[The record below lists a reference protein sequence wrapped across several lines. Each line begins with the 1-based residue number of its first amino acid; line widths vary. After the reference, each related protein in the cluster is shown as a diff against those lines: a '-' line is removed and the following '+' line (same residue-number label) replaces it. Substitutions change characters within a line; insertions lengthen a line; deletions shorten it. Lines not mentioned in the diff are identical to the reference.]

1 MQIRRILAATS
12 ASLIAVTG
20 LAACS
25 SDSSDSSGDSA
36 SDGPITVGTTDAS
49 KKAWAAFEE
58 EAKKEGF
65 EVEIQNFSD
74 YNTPNQALD
83 QGELDTNNFQHLK
96 FLAEYN
102 KGNGTDL
109 VPIAATEIVPLALF
123 WQDHDSLDGIEGQE
137 VAIPN
142 DSTNQG
148 RAINVLVQAGLVT
161 LKEEGLVTPGLPDI
175 DEEAS
180 KVKVTPVDAAQ
191 TPAAYGEG
199 KPAIIN
205 NSFLDRAGIDPTTSI
220 FQDDPSSK
228 EAEPYI
234 NAFVVRSEDADRED
248 LKQLAEIWHTQPVQ
262 DAVAEDSKGTS
273 VPVERTPEELKEILD
288 RVSEQS

>member
-1 MQIRRILAATS
+1 MRIRRVLAASSAAVIAATS
-12 ASLIAVTG
+12 

-25 SDSSDSSGDSA
+25 SGDS
-36 SDGPITVGTTDAS
+36 DGKIVVGTTDAA
-49 KKAWAAFEE
+49 KKAWSAFED
-58 EAKKEGF
+58 EADAQGLDI
-65 EVEIQNFSD
+65 EVQNFSD

-96 FLAEYN
+96 FLAEFN

-109 VPIAATEIVPLALF
+109 VPIVATEIVPLALF
-123 WQDHDSLDGIEGQE
+123 WQGHYSLDGIEGQE

-142 DSTNQG
+142 DTTNQG
-148 RAINVLVQAGLVT
+148 RAINVLVQAKLVT
-161 LKEEGLVTPGLPDI
+161 LKKEGLITPGLPDI
-175 DEEAS
+175 DEAKS
-180 KVKVTPVDAAQ
+180 KVKVVPVDAAQ

-205 NSFLDRAGIDPTTSI
+205 NSFLDRAGIDPTTAV
-220 FQDDPSSK
+220 FQDDPNSK

-234 NAFVVRSEDADRED
+234 NAFVVRAEDANNEEI
-248 LKQLAEIWHTQPVQ
+248 KKVAEIWHSQAVQ

-273 VPVERTPEELKEILD
+273 VPVQKSPEELKKILD
-288 RVSEQS
+288 RVTEQS

>member
-1 MQIRRILAATS
+1 MRIRRVLAASSAAVIAATS
-12 ASLIAVTG
+12 

-25 SDSSDSSGDSA
+25 SGDS
-36 SDGPITVGTTDAS
+36 DGKIVVGTTDAA
-49 KKAWAAFEE
+49 KKAWSAFED
-58 EAKKEGF
+58 EAEAQGLDI
-65 EVEIQNFSD
+65 EVQNFSD

-96 FLAEYN
+96 FLAEFN

-109 VPIAATEIVPLALF
+109 VPIVATEIVPLALF
-123 WQDHDSLDGIEGQE
+123 WQGHDSLDGIEGQE

-142 DSTNQG
+142 DTTNQG
-148 RAINVLVQAGLVT
+148 RAINVLVQAKLVT
-161 LKEEGLVTPGLPDI
+161 LKKEGLITPGLPDI
-175 DEEAS
+175 DEAKS
-180 KVKVTPVDAAQ
+180 KVKVVPVDAAQ

-205 NSFLDRAGIDPTTSI
+205 NSFLDRVGIDPTTAV
-220 FQDDPSSK
+220 FQDDPNSK

-234 NAFVVRSEDADRED
+234 NAFVVRAEDANNEEI
-248 LKQLAEIWHTQPVQ
+248 KKVAEIWHSQAVQ

-273 VPVERTPEELKEILD
+273 VPVQKSPEELKKILD
-288 RVSEQS
+288 RVTEQS

>member
-1 MQIRRILAATS
+1 MHLRRILAA
-12 ASLIAVTG
+12 ASVSVIAATG

-25 SDSSDSSGDSA
+25 SDSSGDSA
-36 SDGPITVGTTDAS
+36 SNGPITIGTTDAS
-49 KKAWAAFEE
+49 KKAWAAFED

-65 EVEIQNFSD
+65 DIKIQNFSD

-83 QGELDTNNFQHLK
+83 QGEIDTNNFQHLK

-109 VPIAATEIVPLALF
+109 VPIVATEIVPLALF
-123 WQDHDSLDGIEGQE
+123 WKDHDSLDGIEGQE
-137 VAIPN
+137 IAIPN
-142 DSTNQG
+142 DATNQG

-161 LKEEGLVTPGLPDI
+161 LKEEGLITPGLPDI
-175 DEEAS
+175 DEAAS

-199 KPAIIN
+199 KPAVIN

-220 FQDDPSSK
+220 FQDDPNSK

-234 NAFVVRSEDADRED
+234 NAFVVRAADADRED
-248 LKQLAEIWHTQPVQ
+248 LKKLAEVWHTQPVQ

-273 VPVERTPEELKEILD
+273 VPVERTPEELKAILE
-288 RVSEQS
+288 RVQEQS

>member
-1 MQIRRILAATS
+1 MYLRRILAA
-12 ASLIAVTG
+12 ASVSVIAATG

-25 SDSSDSSGDSA
+25 SDSSGDSA
-36 SDGPITVGTTDAS
+36 SNGPITIGTTDAS
-49 KKAWAAFEE
+49 KKAWAAFED

-65 EVEIQNFSD
+65 DIKIQNFSD

-83 QGELDTNNFQHLK
+83 QGEIDTNNFQHLK
-96 FLAEYN
+96 FLAKYN

-109 VPIAATEIVPLALF
+109 VPIVATEIVPLALF
-123 WQDHDSLDGIEGQE
+123 WKDHDSLDGIEGQE
-137 VAIPN
+137 IAIPN
-142 DSTNQG
+142 DATNQG

-161 LKEEGLVTPGLPDI
+161 LKEEGLITPGLPDI
-175 DEEAS
+175 DEAAS

-199 KPAIIN
+199 KPAVIN

-220 FQDDPSSK
+220 FQDDPNSK

-234 NAFVVRSEDADRED
+234 NAFVVRAADADRED
-248 LKQLAEIWHTQPVQ
+248 LKKLAEVWHTQPVQ

-273 VPVERTPEELKEILD
+273 VPVERTPEELQTILE
-288 RVSEQS
+288 RVQEQS

>member
-1 MQIRRILAATS
+1 MYLRRILAA
-12 ASLIAVTG
+12 ASVSVIAATG

-25 SDSSDSSGDSA
+25 SDSSGDSA
-36 SDGPITVGTTDAS
+36 SNGPITIGTTDAS
-49 KKAWAAFEE
+49 KKAWAAFED

-65 EVEIQNFSD
+65 DIKIRNFSD

-83 QGELDTNNFQHLK
+83 QGEIDTNNFQHLK

-109 VPIAATEIVPLALF
+109 VPIVATEIVPLALF
-123 WQDHDSLDGIEGQE
+123 WKDHDSLDGIEGQE
-137 VAIPN
+137 IAIPN
-142 DSTNQG
+142 DATNQG

-161 LKEEGLVTPGLPDI
+161 LKEEGLITPGLPDI
-175 DEEAS
+175 DEAAS

-199 KPAIIN
+199 KPAVIN

-220 FQDDPSSK
+220 FQDDPNSK

-234 NAFVVRSEDADRED
+234 NAFVVRAADADRED
-248 LKQLAEIWHTQPVQ
+248 LKKLAEVWHTQPVQ

-273 VPVERTPEELKEILD
+273 VPVERTPEELQTILE
-288 RVSEQS
+288 RVQEQS

>member
-1 MQIRRILAATS
+1 MYLRRILAA
-12 ASLIAVTG
+12 ASVSVIAATG

-25 SDSSDSSGDSA
+25 SDSSGDSA
-36 SDGPITVGTTDAS
+36 SNGPITIGTTDAS
-49 KKAWAAFEE
+49 KKAWAAFED

-65 EVEIQNFSD
+65 DIKIQNFSD

-83 QGELDTNNFQHLK
+83 QGEIDTNNFQHLK

-109 VPIAATEIVPLALF
+109 VPIVATEIVPLALF
-123 WQDHDSLDGIEGQE
+123 WKDHDSLDGIEGQE
-137 VAIPN
+137 IAIPN
-142 DSTNQG
+142 DATNQG

-161 LKEEGLVTPGLPDI
+161 LKEEGLITPGLPDI
-175 DEEAS
+175 DEAAS

-199 KPAIIN
+199 KPAVIN

-220 FQDDPSSK
+220 FQDDPNSK

-234 NAFVVRSEDADRED
+234 NAFVVRAADADRED
-248 LKQLAEIWHTQPVQ
+248 LKKLAEVWHTQPVQ

-273 VPVERTPEELKEILD
+273 VPVERTPEELQTILE
-288 RVSEQS
+288 RVQEQS

>member
-1 MQIRRILAATS
+1 MCLRRILAA
-12 ASLIAVTG
+12 ASVSVIAATG

-25 SDSSDSSGDSA
+25 SDSSGDSA
-36 SDGPITVGTTDAS
+36 SNGPITIGTTDAS
-49 KKAWAAFEE
+49 KKAWAAFED

-65 EVEIQNFSD
+65 DIKIQNFSD

-83 QGELDTNNFQHLK
+83 QGEIDTNNFQHLK
-96 FLAEYN
+96 FLAKYN

-109 VPIAATEIVPLALF
+109 VPIVATEIVPLALF
-123 WQDHDSLDGIEGQE
+123 WKDHDSLDGIEGQE
-137 VAIPN
+137 IAIPN
-142 DSTNQG
+142 DATNQG

-161 LKEEGLVTPGLPDI
+161 LKEEGLITPGLPDI
-175 DEEAS
+175 DEAAS

-199 KPAIIN
+199 KPAVIN

-220 FQDDPSSK
+220 FQDDPNSK

-234 NAFVVRSEDADRED
+234 NAFVVRAADADRED
-248 LKQLAEIWHTQPVQ
+248 LKKLAEVWHTQPVQ

-273 VPVERTPEELKEILD
+273 VPVERTPEELQTILE
-288 RVSEQS
+288 RVQEQS